1 MLVHFRRCFL
11 LYVFDVLVGSRWF
24 VPVLHV
30 CLVILAGSCLWYI
43 LDWNFRD
50 ARGVYNSRLCGRS
63 FSCMSIEVVAVRR
76 VGVFVL
82 VDLRKPNL
90 CVWGGNI

>member
-1 MLVHFRRCFL
+1 MVRS
-11 LYVFDVLVGSRWF
+11 G
-24 VPVLHV
+24 LHV
-30 CLVILAGSCLWYI
+30 CLVIMADNCLWYI

-50 ARGVYNSRLCGRS
+50 ARGVYNGRLCGRS
-63 FSCMSIEVVAVRR
+63 FSCTSIEVVAVRR

-90 CVWGGNI
+90 CVWGGHI